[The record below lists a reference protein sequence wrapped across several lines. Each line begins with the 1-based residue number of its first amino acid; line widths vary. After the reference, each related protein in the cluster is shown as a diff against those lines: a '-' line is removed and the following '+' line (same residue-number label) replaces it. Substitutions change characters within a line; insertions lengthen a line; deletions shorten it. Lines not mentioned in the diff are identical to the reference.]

1 MEGKQK
7 LEVKLQ
13 LDKFSFYIDET
24 ITGFLSLQTE
34 RPSII
39 EKIVVDITLFQ
50 KYELNCNS
58 KGASTINLE
67 KICSFELDLNSSL
80 SKVEGCYILKGG
92 NTKIPIK
99 IELKKDLYPSFEFP
113 LIDKYAFLRYKFDI
127 NVFSMS
133 FDKTYFSFY
142 LRLLSRP
149 NTDNKNKNLC
159 KSITKSLKK
168 WNIFNIGSTTL
179 TVSIPEN
186 NFKYDDTNFKI
197 VIFVDNING
206 KETTKELKVKLMRT
220 IEFYNK
226 DNIISFKEDL
236 AIASKDIPAV
246 VQPGEKQYFD
256 CVLPLK
262 ESDTSRY
269 IYNDKNPI
277 PYDFFLSDINY
288 YMPTIFSRCITCKYE
303 LIVSLNFNCF
313 VYENSLPKISFP
325 IYMTNQSP
333 FEYLFDIEKKEA
345 DKKDKVF
352 VNNVSRYIT
361 LNNQSNNNEQLTNDN
376 SGGIINQIDAP
387 SPFNFQKNIDID
399 VNIFEQNKHNI
410 NINNKNININNNQS
424 KSFTNNVESININ
437 SGNNIKYNFNI
448 SINNNL
454 DSNINNNINNNA
466 NNNIINNNLNDNNI
480 IEEDNNII
488 EEENGNINENKN
500 IKESTFNLL

>member
-168 WNIFNIGSTTL
+168 WNTAL
-179 TVSIPEN
+179 W
-186 NFKYDDTNFKI
+186 
-197 VIFVDNING
+197 
-206 KETTKELKVKLMRT
+206 
-220 IEFYNK
+220 
-226 DNIISFKEDL
+226 
-236 AIASKDIPAV
+236 
-246 VQPGEKQYFD
+246 
-256 CVLPLK
+256 
-262 ESDTSRY
+262 
-269 IYNDKNPI
+269 
-277 PYDFFLSDINY
+277 
-288 YMPTIFSRCITCKYE
+288 
-303 LIVSLNFNCF
+303 
-313 VYENSLPKISFP
+313 
-325 IYMTNQSP
+325 
-333 FEYLFDIEKKEA
+333 
-345 DKKDKVF
+345 
-352 VNNVSRYIT
+352 
-361 LNNQSNNNEQLTNDN
+361 
-376 SGGIINQIDAP
+376 
-387 SPFNFQKNIDID
+387 
-399 VNIFEQNKHNI
+399 
-410 NINNKNININNNQS
+410 
-424 KSFTNNVESININ
+424 
-437 SGNNIKYNFNI
+437 
-448 SINNNL
+448 
-454 DSNINNNINNNA
+454 NA
-466 NNNIINNNLNDNNI
+466 
-480 IEEDNNII
+480 E
-488 EEENGNINENKN
+488 
-500 IKESTFNLL
+500 